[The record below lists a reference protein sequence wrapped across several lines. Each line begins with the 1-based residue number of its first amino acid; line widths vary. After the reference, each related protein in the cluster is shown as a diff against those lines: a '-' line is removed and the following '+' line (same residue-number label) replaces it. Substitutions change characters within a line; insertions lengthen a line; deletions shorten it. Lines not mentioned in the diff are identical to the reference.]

1 MRVLLAP
8 SVAKIVAVVIYCA
21 ILHGNLAGFRDDPA
35 LDHPVLSIT
44 ESGLAKALLAIM
56 VKLCDFLAGTV
67 RIVPQ
72 VVTCSGEL
80 IVSVF
85 NSYRR

>member
-1 MRVLLAP
+1 MEISP
-8 SVAKIVAVVIYCA
+8 
-21 ILHGNLAGFRDDPA
+21 GFRVDPA

-56 VKLCDFLAGTV
+56 VELCYFLAGTV
-67 RIVPQ
+67 LIVPQ

-85 NSYRR
+85 NRYRR